1 MVPTHFGRQTIVR
14 HFFFYLSVCPFSV
27 CSLSIGSGPD
37 CASLTS
43 FFVFRTSSG
52 ATPSPT
58 TKQQQQQQQ
67 PISHNSAIA
76 QLSLHPLPPPPFA
89 FPPPPFA
96 YPPPH
101 FAVSL
106 FLRGQKPSSAPL
118 FCLFVVPSTT
128 VWSLRPVVVTIHC
141 RPSYRTEL
149 PCFSIETVISIAFR
163 RILAYVILRLRKK
176 RYSTLLCSAGVSLA
190 TDRTFVV
197 CLGQAN

>member
-43 FFVFRTSSG
+43 FFVCRTSSG

-128 VWSLRPVVVTIHC
+128 VWSFASRRRDNSLSTFLPHRATLLFDRDCYFNRFSKDFGVRYSSLEEEEVFHFTLFC
-141 RPSYRTEL
+141 RS
-149 PCFSIETVISIAFR
+149 VISNR
-163 RILAYVILRLRKK
+163 
-176 RYSTLLCSAGVSLA
+176 
-190 TDRTFVV
+190 
-197 CLGQAN
+197 